1 MKNKKLLLAILIP
14 SIIFIVSLVVD
25 LLTKYFM
32 FKSLP
37 HASDSKDFLPGFI
50 NFVHVENKGAAWGIF
65 AGRPIFLIIVAI
77 VVMALYITFYV
88 LKVKNLN
95 GHNSILF
102 MISVGLIAG
111 GCIGNLVDRIF
122 FGYVRDFINFQFF
135 DFPVFNIA
143 DICVSISVVLMFV
156 YFIFIYPK
164 EGEKTQNVQ
173 KTDKNIKKLEE
184 NSEKNTKKDDFIEE
198 IEKEYIDDG
207 DENER

>member
-1 MKNKKLLLAILIP
+1 
-14 SIIFIVSLVVD
+14 
-25 LLTKYFM
+25 M

-37 HASDSKDFLPGFI
+37 HVSDSKDFLPGFI

-65 AGRPIFLIIVAI
+65 AGRPIFLIIVAM
-77 VVMALYITFYV
+77 VVMALYLTFYI

-95 GHNSILF
+95 GHNSIIF

-111 GCIGNLVDRIF
+111 GCVGNLVDRIF

-143 DICVSISVVLMFV
+143 DICVSISVVLMFI

-164 EGEKTQNVQ
+164 EGEKTQNIQ
-173 KTDKNIKKLEE
+173 KIDKNNKKIEE
-184 NSEKNTKKDDFIEE
+184 NNEKNAKKDETIEE